1 MSILDSQQ
9 KRASMNF
16 GSLASTTGTNPSQNT
31 NRRALV
37 DISNKT
43 ASTMNSIQNVAITQK
58 PTIPTMVKPNNST
71 TVKKET
77 SYTSPVRK
85 NAVDAM
91 IMSPKVDASD
101 ADKPESCV
109 EYVKDI
115 FSHYRSIETK
125 YMPNPNYM
133 TFQRNFNEQ
142 TRVLTINWLLNVH
155 NHFELSPETMFLC
168 VNIFDR
174 FLSAHPDVALEKI
187 HLVAVTSLFIATKYE
202 EVKPLLTEH
211 VIKIT
216 RKMYSKEEILHMER
230 LILKTLDFNLTIA
243 SSNVFLKRYLKCSVQ
258 FDDVQ
263 VFIASFVNEMTLYD
277 MNMLNYT
284 PSTVAC
290 AAIYVARSLRKL
302 GEKWNSNLIYY
313 TGKTEE
319 EILPC
324 ARQIYYFMKHFCN
337 TLYFEG
343 GRKPDRNFLLYRYGK
358 EDRLRISESIRHVF
372 SQKRK
377 E

>member
-1 MSILDSQQ
+1 MSILDSQQQ

-16 GSLASTTGTNPSQNT
+16 GLAPLPSVGTINSSQQHTT
-31 NRRALV
+31 RRALV

-43 ASTMNSIQNVAITQK
+43 ASTMNTMNNMAQK
-58 PTIPTMVKPNNST
+58 SAVTVPTMVKPNST
-71 TVKKET
+71 STAVKKNT
-77 SYTSPVRK
+77 PPI
-85 NAVDAM
+85 DA
-91 IMSPKVDASD
+91 AD

-115 FSHYRSIETK
+115 FSHYRSIENK
-125 YMPNPNYM
+125 YMPNPSYM
-133 TFQRNFNEQ
+133 SFQGNFNEQ
-142 TRVLTINWLLNVH
+142 TRVLTINWLFTIH
-155 NHFELSPETMFLC
+155 YHYAMSQECIYLC

-174 FLSAHPDVALEKI
+174 FLSAHPDVAIDKI
-187 HLVAVTSLFIATKYE
+187 HLVAVTSLFIASKYE
-202 EVKPLLTEH
+202 EVKPLITEQ
-211 VIKIT
+211 VIKMT
-216 RKMYSKEEILHMER
+216 RRMYSKEEILHMER

-258 FDDVQ
+258 FDDIQ
-263 VFIASFVNEMTLYD
+263 YFIASFANDMSLYD

-302 GEKWNSNLIYY
+302 GEKWNSNLVYY
-313 TGKTEE
+313 TGKAEE

-324 ARQIYYFMKHFCN
+324 ARQMYYFMRHFCN

-343 GRKPDRNFLLYRYGK
+343 GRKPDKNFLLHRYAK
-358 EDRLRISESIRHVF
+358 EDRLKISESIRHVF
-372 SQKRK
+372 STNPKKK
-377 E
+377 ESQQ